1 MFVIQDEA
9 KKRIVEIEAEEC
21 RLLSAEEQDEIYQ
34 SIVGSKPNYVR
45 GRGYMAKPPTFAE
58 RVRDEVSCEI
68 QTLKKKLEEKR
79 AEREAECVVE
89 RAEREAEHAA
99 EWVKRK
105 EERAADRAE
114 SDAQLEALRE
124 EFMAISA
131 NQSQVY
137 NLVKFMQMSCLMV
150 CL

>member
-1 MFVIQDEA
+1 MLVIQDEA
-9 KKRIVEIEAEEC
+9 KRRIAEIEAEEC

-45 GRGYMAKPPTFAE
+45 GRGYMAKPPTFTE

-68 QTLKKKLEEKR
+68 QTLKKKLEEER
-79 AEREAECVVE
+79 AEREAERVVE
-89 RAEREAEHAA
+89 RAEREAER
-99 EWVKRK
+99 VKRK
-105 EERAADRAE
+105 EERVADRAE
-114 SDAQLEALRE
+114 SDARLEALRE
-124 EFMAISA
+124 EFMAIFA

-137 NLVKFMQMSCLMV
+137 KLVKFMQMSCLMI